1 MTRAEQYGIAAVATA
16 LLVLN
21 LLTVSDGRH
30 VNFSI
35 ATSDFGLWIIVILLL
50 SNEKP

>member
-1 MTRAEQYGIAAVATA
+1 MTRTEQYGVAAVATA
-16 LLVLN
+16 LLILN

-35 ATSDFGLWIIVILLL
+35 ATSDLGLWIIVMMLLYRT
-50 SNEKP
+50 